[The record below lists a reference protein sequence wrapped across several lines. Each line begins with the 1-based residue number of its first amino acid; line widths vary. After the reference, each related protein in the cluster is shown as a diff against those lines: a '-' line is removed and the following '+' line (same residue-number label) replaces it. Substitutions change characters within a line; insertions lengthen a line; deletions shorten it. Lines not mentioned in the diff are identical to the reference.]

1 MAGRIQGKGIQA
13 RTEVPKVVKAD
24 ADDRGH
30 GLFAISVA
38 AELTGL
44 HPQTIRIYEREGLVT
59 PARSGG
65 GTRRYSRDDIDRL
78 NQIAALMTTG
88 LNLEGVR
95 QVLQLRHENRRLQ
108 GEVDDARSVGS
119 REDPSSASG

>member
-1 MAGRIQGKGIQA
+1 MLATQ
-13 RTEVPKVVKAD
+13 EEDYLVVTAN
-24 ADDRGH
+24 ADDRARGV
-30 GLFAISVA
+30 FAISVA

-44 HPQTIRIYEREGLVT
+44 HPQTIRIYEREGLVR

-78 NQIAALMTTG
+78 NEVVALMASG

-95 QVLQLRHENRRLQ
+95 QVLRLQRENRRLQ
-108 GEVDDARSVGS
+108 DAVDDARGV
-119 REDPSSASG
+119 SSTDESPRHAP

>member
-1 MAGRIQGKGIQA
+1 
-13 RTEVPKVVKAD
+13 VVSAN
-24 ADDRGH
+24 ADDRGQ

-44 HPQTIRIYEREGLVT
+44 HPQTIRIYEREGLVQ
-59 PARSGG
+59 PARSTG

-78 NQIAALMTTG
+78 NEIAALMATG

-95 QVLQLRHENRRLQ
+95 QVLHLQHENRRLRNDLDEAHS
-108 GEVDDARSVGS
+108 GDS
-119 REDPSSASG
+119 RLEPPKG

>member
-1 MAGRIQGKGIQA
+1 LRA
-13 RTEVPKVVKAD
+13 R
-24 ADDRGH
+24 ADDRSQ

-44 HPQTIRIYEREGLVT
+44 HPQTIRIYEREGLVR
-59 PARSGG
+59 PSRSEG

-78 NQIAALMTTG
+78 SQVAALMATG

-95 QVLQLRHENRRLQ
+95 QVMELQLENRMLRNQ
-108 GEVDDARSVGS
+108 TNDARS
-119 REDPSSASG
+119 D

>member
-1 MAGRIQGKGIQA
+1 MIRAN
-13 RTEVPKVVKAD
+13 
-24 ADDRGH
+24 ADDRGQ

-44 HPQTIRIYEREGLVT
+44 HPQTIRIYEREGLVQ
-59 PARSGG
+59 PARSTG

-78 NQIAALMTTG
+78 NEIAALMATG

-95 QVLQLRHENRRLQ
+95 QVLQLQHENRRLRNDLEEAHP
-108 GEVDDARSVGS
+108 GDS
-119 REDPSSASG
+119 RPKRPKA

>member
-1 MAGRIQGKGIQA
+1 MVKG
-13 RTEVPKVVKAD
+13 D
-24 ADDRGH
+24 ADDRAQ

-44 HPQTIRIYEREGLVT
+44 HPQTIRIYERESLIS
-59 PARSGG
+59 PARSSG

-78 NQIAALMTTG
+78 NEIATLMATG

-95 QVLQLRHENRRLQ
+95 QVLRLQQENRRLQ
-108 GEVDDARSVGS
+108 GEVDDARP
-119 REDPSSASG
+119 R

>member
-1 MAGRIQGKGIQA
+1 MRA
-13 RTEVPKVVKAD
+13 R
-24 ADDRGH
+24 ADDRSQ

-44 HPQTIRIYEREGLVT
+44 HPQTIRIYEREGLVR
-59 PARSGG
+59 PSRSEG

-78 NQIAALMTTG
+78 SQVAALMATG

-95 QVLQLRHENRRLQ
+95 QVLELQLENRQLRNQ
-108 GEVDDARSVGS
+108 MNDARS
-119 REDPSSASG
+119 E

>member
-1 MAGRIQGKGIQA
+1 
-13 RTEVPKVVKAD
+13 VVKPD
-24 ADDRGH
+24 ADDRGR

-44 HPQTIRIYEREGLVT
+44 HPQTIRIYEREGLVQ

-78 NQIAALMTTG
+78 NEISTLMATG

-95 QVLQLRHENRRLQ
+95 QVLHLQRENRRLQ
-108 GEVDDARSVGS
+108 GEVDDARSP
-119 REDPSSASG
+119 RTQPDPPG

>member
-1 MAGRIQGKGIQA
+1 MRA
-13 RTEVPKVVKAD
+13 R
-24 ADDRGH
+24 ADDRSQ

-44 HPQTIRIYEREGLVT
+44 HPQTIRIYEREGLVR
-59 PARSGG
+59 PSRSEG

-78 NQIAALMTTG
+78 SQVGALMATG

-95 QVLQLRHENRRLQ
+95 QVLELQLENRQLRNQ
-108 GEVDDARSVGS
+108 MNDARS
-119 REDPSSASG
+119 D